1 MGLAKSAVAVDLRI
15 ADRGAGRARAVCVSG
30 KHTDW
35 PARCVRDVHA
45 LAKTIRE
52 LVPAAVHDTT
62 QYANNRTEDYGRLKA
77 RLRTDVRS
85 PT

>member
-1 MGLAKSAVAVDLRI
+1 
-15 ADRGAGRARAVCVSG
+15 
-30 KHTDW
+30 
-35 PARCVRDVHA
+35 VRDVHA